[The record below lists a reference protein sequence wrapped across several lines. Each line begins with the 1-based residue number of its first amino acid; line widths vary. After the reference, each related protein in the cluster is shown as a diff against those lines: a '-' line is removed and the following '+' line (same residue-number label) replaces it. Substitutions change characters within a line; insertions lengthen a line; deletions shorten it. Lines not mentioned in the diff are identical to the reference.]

1 MEQPNYF
8 EADFSPGF
16 ESGQEPA
23 SDARLARACEYAAF
37 QLGQMNRKLDRLI
50 AAVERLASSQ
60 PDPRSIY
67 EMQREREGRSR
78 E

>member
-8 EADFSPGF
+8 EADFSPGL

-23 SDARLARACEYAAF
+23 ARLARACEYAAF